1 LNVYVD
7 LLQRNRNYRNLWFGR
22 VVSNLGDWFN
32 LLASAALIARLTDS
46 GAAISLLF
54 LVRFLPLF
62 LMSPFAGVIADHFD
76 RRKVLIA
83 TNLLRAAT
91 VAALLLVDRPD
102 RIWLLYV
109 LTALQFIFSAVFT
122 PAETALIPNVVD
134 EDDLITA
141 NALDSLTW
149 STMLAFGA
157 MLGGLAAAFFGVTAA
172 FLLDALSFLLSAW
185 FVSRVRVAEKVGIGG
200 EAAAAHD
207 VRSSI
212 FAYVEGI
219 RFLAH
224 EPLILGIALAKAGG
238 SLIWGA
244 INVIEIPLAERVFP
258 LLDNGSLTL
267 GILYAATGI
276 GTGVGP
282 LLMRSWLGDSKGA
295 QMRALTIGFV
305 LHTLGVFGL
314 ALAPGL
320 PVVLAVT
327 VLRAVGS
334 GAIWVFAT
342 VLLQQ
347 LLPDHVRGRVFAFE
361 FAALTLTQAISTLW
375 AGYATDQLGWSVQQ
389 VAASAGF
396 VGIFATGI
404 WFAFQ
409 MWAGNQVSARQ
420 PVEQQAP

>member
-1 LNVYVD
+1 LNVYLG

-46 GAAISLLF
+46 GGAVSLLF

-83 TNLLRAAT
+83 TNVLRAAT
-91 VAALLLVDRPD
+91 VMALLLVDRPE

-109 LTALQFIFSAVFT
+109 LTALQFVFSAVFT
-122 PAETALIPNVVD
+122 PAEIALIPNVVD

-157 MLGGLAAAFFGVTAA
+157 MLGGLAAAFLGVTTA
-172 FLLDALSFLLSAW
+172 FVLDALSFLLSAW
-185 FVSRVRVAEKVGIGG
+185 FVSRVRVPEKVGIGG

-212 FAYVEGI
+212 FAYVEGM
-219 RFLAH
+219 RYLAH

-238 SLIWGA
+238 SLVWGA
-244 INVIEIPLAERVFP
+244 INVIEVPLAEDLFP
-258 LLDNGSLTL
+258 LMGNGSLTL
-267 GILYAATGI
+267 GILYACTGI

-282 LLMRSWLGDSKGA
+282 LLMRSWLGDSKPA
-295 QMRALTIGFV
+295 QMRAILIGFAA
-305 LHTLGVFGL
+305 LTAGVFGL
-314 ALAPGL
+314 ALARSL
-320 PVVLAVT
+320 PWVLAAT
-327 VLRAVGS
+327 TLRAVGS
-334 GAIWVFAT
+334 GGIWVFAT

-361 FAALTLTQAISTLW
+361 FAALTLTQAISVLW
-375 AGYATDQLGWSVQQ
+375 AGVATDKLGLSLQQ
-389 VAASAGF
+389 VFASAGVVSVLVSGVWILF
-396 VGIFATGI
+396 QARATKSL
-404 WFAFQ
+404 AL
-409 MWAGNQVSARQ
+409 SRE
-420 PVEQQAP
+420 PVT

>member
-1 LNVYVD
+1 MDIYLD
-7 LLQRNRNYRNLWFGR
+7 LLRRNRNYRNLWFAR

-62 LMSPFAGVIADHFD
+62 FMSPFAGVIADHFD

-83 TNLLRAAT
+83 TNLLRAVT
-91 VAALLLVDRPD
+91 VLALLLVDRPE

-109 LTALQFIFSAVFT
+109 LTALQFVFSAVFT

-134 EDDLITA
+134 DDDLITA

-157 MLGGLAAAFFGVTAA
+157 MLGGLAAAFFGVATA
-172 FLLDALSFLLSAW
+172 FVLDALSFLLSAW
-185 FVSRVRVAEKVGIGG
+185 FVARVIVPDRAGIGG

-207 VRSSI
+207 VRSSM
-212 FAYVEGI
+212 FAYVAGL
-219 RFLAH
+219 RYLWQ
-224 EPLILGIALAKAGG
+224 EPVILGIALAKAGG
-238 SLIWGA
+238 SLAWGA
-244 INVIEIPLAERVFP
+244 INVVEIPLAEDVFP
-258 LLDNGSLTL
+258 LLGNGSLTL

-282 LLMRSWLGDSKGA
+282 LVMRARMGDSKPA
-295 QMRALTIGFV
+295 QMRAIMIGFGT
-305 LHTLGVFGL
+305 LTLGIFGL
-314 ALAPGL
+314 ALAPSL
-320 PVVLAVT
+320 PWVLAT
-327 VLRAVGS
+327 TILRAVGS

-375 AGYATDQLGWSVQQ
+375 AGFATDQLGWSLQQ
-389 VAASAGF
+389 VCASVGV
-396 VGIFATGI
+396 VGIITSGL
-404 WFAFQ
+404 WLLFQ
-409 MWAGNQVSARQ
+409 TRSKGSPAVPA
-420 PVEQQAP
+420 A

>member
-7 LLQRNRNYRNLWFGR
+7 LLRRNRNYRNLWFGR

-32 LLASAALIARLTDS
+32 LLASATLIARLTDS
-46 GAAISLLF
+46 GAAVSLLF

-91 VAALLLVDRPD
+91 VAALLLVDRPE

-109 LTALQFIFSAVFT
+109 LTALQFVFSAVFT
-122 PAETALIPNVVD
+122 PAETALLPNVVD

-157 MLGGLAAAFFGVTAA
+157 MLGGLAAAFFGVTVA
-172 FLLDALSFLLSAW
+172 FVLDALSFLLSAW
-185 FVSRVRVAEKVGIGG
+185 FVSRVYVAEKAGIGG

-207 VRSSI
+207 VQSSL
-212 FAYVEGI
+212 FAYIAGM
-219 RFLAH
+219 RYLGH
-224 EPLILGIALAKAGG
+224 EPVILGIALAKAGG
-238 SLIWGA
+238 SFAWGA
-244 INVIEIPLAERVFP
+244 INVIEVPLAERIFP
-258 LLDNGSLTL
+258 LMGNGALTL

-276 GTGVGP
+276 GTGFGP
-282 LLMRSWLGDSKGA
+282 LLMRSWMGDSKPA
-295 QMRALTIGFV
+295 QMRAILIGFV
-305 LHTLGVFGL
+305 ALTMGIFGL
-314 ALAPGL
+314 ALAPSL
-320 PVVLAVT
+320 AWALAATVV
-327 VLRAVGS
+327 RAVGS
-334 GAIWVFAT
+334 GGIWVFAT

-389 VAASAGF
+389 VAASAG
-396 VGIFATGI
+396 VAGIFVTGL

-409 MWAGNQVSARQ
+409 LQAKNKVAIQQ
-420 PVEQQAP
+420 PRSMQQ

>member
-1 LNVYVD
+1 MNVYVE
-7 LLQRNRNYRNLWFGR
+7 LLRRNRNYRYLWFGR

-32 LLASAALIARLTDS
+32 LLASASLIARLTDS
-46 GAAISLLF
+46 GAAVSLLF

-83 TNLLRAAT
+83 TNLLRALT
-91 VAALLLVDRPD
+91 VAALVLVDRPE

-109 LTALQFIFSAVFT
+109 LTALQFVFSAVFT

-185 FVSRVRVAEKVGIGG
+185 FVARVHVAEKAGIGG

-207 VRSSI
+207 VRSSVY
-212 FAYVEGI
+212 AYVAGM
-219 RFLAH
+219 RYLAH
-224 EPLILGIALAKAGG
+224 EPVILGIALAKAGG
-238 SLIWGA
+238 SLVWGA
-244 INVIEIPLAERVFP
+244 INVIEVPMAERIFP
-258 LLDNGSLTL
+258 LMDNGSLTL

-276 GTGVGP
+276 GTGIGP
-282 LLMRSWLGDSKGA
+282 LVMRSWLGDSKGA
-295 QMRALTIGFV
+295 QMRAILIGFGA
-305 LHTLGVFGL
+305 LTLGVFGL
-314 ALAPGL
+314 ALAPSL
-320 PVVLAVT
+320 PWVLAATLV
-327 VLRAVGS
+327 RAVGS
-334 GAIWVFAT
+334 GGIWVFAT

-375 AGYATDQLGWSVQQ
+375 AGVATDRLGWTVQQ
-389 VAASAGF
+389 VAFSAG
-396 VGIFATGI
+396 VAGIVTSALWVIFQARAIKSLAFAKEP
-404 WFAFQ
+404 A
-409 MWAGNQVSARQ
+409 V
-420 PVEQQAP
+420 

>member
-1 LNVYVD
+1 MNVYVD
-7 LLQRNRNYRNLWFGR
+7 LLRRNRNYRNLWFGR

-32 LLASAALIARLTDS
+32 LLASATLIARLTDS
-46 GAAISLLF
+46 GAAVSLLF

-83 TNLLRAAT
+83 TNLLRAGT
-91 VAALLLVDRPD
+91 VAALLLVDRPE

-109 LTALQFIFSAVFT
+109 LTALQFVFSAVFT

-157 MLGGLAAAFFGVTAA
+157 MLGGLAAAFFGVTVA
-172 FLLDALSFLLSAW
+172 FLLDALTFLISAW
-185 FVSRVRVAEKVGIGG
+185 FVSRVRVAEKAGIGG
-200 EAAAAHD
+200 EAAAAHN
-207 VRSSI
+207 VRSSVL
-212 FAYVEGI
+212 AYVEGM
-219 RFLAH
+219 RYLKHA
-224 EPLILGIALAKAGG
+224 PLILGIALAKAGG

-276 GTGVGP
+276 GTGIGP
-282 LLMRSWLGDSKGA
+282 LVMRSWLGDSKGA
-295 QMRALTIGFV
+295 QMRAILLGFG

-314 ALAPGL
+314 ALAPSL
-320 PVVLAVT
+320 PWVLATT
-327 VLRAVGS
+327 VVRAVGS

-361 FAALTLTQAISTLW
+361 FAALTLTQAISVLW

-389 VAASAGF
+389 VAASAGV
-396 VGIFATGI
+396 VGIGATGV
-404 WFAFQ
+404 WLAF
-409 MWAGNQVSARQ
+409 WLWSGSRIVAQ
-420 PVEQQAP
+420 PATQTVE

>member
-1 LNVYVD
+1 MDIYLD
-7 LLQRNRNYRNLWFGR
+7 LLRRNRNYRNLWFAR

-62 LMSPFAGVIADHFD
+62 FMSPFAGVIADHFD

-83 TNLLRAAT
+83 TNLLRAVT
-91 VAALLLVDRPD
+91 VLALLLVDRPE

-109 LTALQFIFSAVFT
+109 LTALQFVFSAVFT

-134 EDDLITA
+134 DDDLITA

-157 MLGGLAAAFFGVTAA
+157 MLGGLAAAFFGVATA
-172 FLLDALSFLLSAW
+172 FVLDALSFLLSAW
-185 FVSRVRVAEKVGIGG
+185 FVARVIVPDRAGIGG

-207 VRSSI
+207 VRSSM
-212 FAYVEGI
+212 FAYVAGL
-219 RFLAH
+219 RYLWQ
-224 EPLILGIALAKAGG
+224 EPVILGIALAKAGG
-238 SLIWGA
+238 SLVWGA
-244 INVIEIPLAERVFP
+244 INVVEIPLAEDVFP
-258 LLDNGSLTL
+258 LLGNGSLTL

-282 LLMRSWLGDSKGA
+282 LVMRARMGDSKPA
-295 QMRALTIGFV
+295 QMRAIMIGFGT
-305 LHTLGVFGL
+305 LTLGIFGL
-314 ALAPGL
+314 ALAPSL
-320 PVVLAVT
+320 PWVLAT
-327 VLRAVGS
+327 TILRAVGS

-375 AGYATDQLGWSVQQ
+375 AGFATDQLGWSLQQ
-389 VAASAGF
+389 VCASVGV
-396 VGIFATGI
+396 VGIITSGL
-404 WFAFQ
+404 WLLFQ
-409 MWAGNQVSARQ
+409 TRSKGSPAVPA
-420 PVEQQAP
+420 A